1 MIINNE
7 LETFIKQVKKEALEM
22 DIPIM
27 EDDTINYIKKYIV
40 ENKVKRI
47 LEIGTAVG
55 YSGLNYLSLDYDIS
69 LVTIERDENR
79 YLKALQNFKEAGLE
93 SRVDIIFKDA
103 LEVDINDK
111 FDLIIL
117 DGAKG
122 QNINFFNKFKK
133 NLEANG
139 TIITDNMYL
148 HGYVNKDE
156 EDITSRNLRALV
168 RKIKD
173 YHNFLEE
180 NEEYDSEI
188 LKIGDGI
195 AVSVKHNN
203 I

>member
-7 LETFIKQVKKEALEM
+7 LEAFIKQVKKEALET

-27 EDDTINYIKKYIV
+27 EDETINYIKKYIV
-40 ENKVKRI
+40 ENKIKRI

-79 YLKALQNFKEAGLE
+79 YLKALQNFKEADLE

-133 NLEANG
+133 NLEENG

-148 HGYVNKDE
+148 HGYVEKDE

-173 YHNFLEE
+173 YHKFLED

-195 AVSVKHNN
+195 AISIKHNL
-203 I
+203 

>member
-122 QNINFFNKFKK
+122 QNITFFNKFKK
-133 NLEANG
+133 NLEPNG

>member
-7 LETFIKQVKKEALEM
+7 LETFIKQVKKEALDM
-22 DIPIM
+22 DVPIM

>member
-22 DIPIM
+22 DVPIM

-40 ENKVKRI
+40 ENKVKRV

>member
-22 DIPIM
+22 DVPIM

-133 NLEANG
+133 NLEENG

-203 I
+203 M

>member
-22 DIPIM
+22 DVPIM

-55 YSGLNYLSLDYDIS
+55 YSGLNYLSVDYDIS
-69 LVTIERDENR
+69 LVTIERYENR

-180 NEEYDSEI
+180 NEEHDSEI

>member
-7 LETFIKQVKKEALEM
+7 LETFIKQVKKEALET

-27 EDDTINYIKKYIV
+27 EDETINYIKKYIV
-40 ENKVKRI
+40 ENKIKRI

>member
-22 DIPIM
+22 DVPIM

-195 AVSVKHNN
+195 AISIKHNL
-203 I
+203 

>member
-22 DIPIM
+22 DVPIM

-122 QNINFFNKFKK
+122 QNINFFNKFKN

>member
-22 DIPIM
+22 DVPIM

-133 NLEANG
+133 NLEPNG

>member
-7 LETFIKQVKKEALEM
+7 LEAFIKQVKKEALEK
-22 DIPIM
+22 DVPIM

-55 YSGLNYLSLDYDIS
+55 YSGLNYLSVDYDIS
-69 LVTIERDENR
+69 LVTIENR
-79 YLKALQNFKEAGLE
+79 YLKALKNFKESGLE

-133 NLEANG
+133 NLEDKG

-148 HGYVNKDE
+148 HGYVEKEE
-156 EDITSRNLRALV
+156 EDITSV
-168 RKIKD
+168 VKKI
-173 YHNFLEE
+173 YQT
-180 NEEYDSEI
+180 
-188 LKIGDGI
+188 KI
-195 AVSVKHNN
+195 
-203 I
+203 

>member
-22 DIPIM
+22 DVPIM

>member
-7 LETFIKQVKKEALEM
+7 LETFIKQVKKEALDM
-22 DIPIM
+22 DVPIM

-203 I
+203 M

>member
-7 LETFIKQVKKEALEM
+7 LESFIKQVKKEALET

-27 EDDTINYIKKYIV
+27 EDETINYIKKYIV
-40 ENKVKRI
+40 ENKIKRI

-79 YLKALQNFKEAGLE
+79 YLKALQNFKEADLE

-133 NLEANG
+133 NLEENG

-148 HGYVNKDE
+148 HGYVEKDE

-173 YHNFLEE
+173 YHKFLED

-195 AVSVKHNN
+195 AISIKHNL
-203 I
+203 

>member
-22 DIPIM
+22 DVPIM

-156 EDITSRNLRALV
+156 EDITSRNLRSLV

-203 I
+203 M

>member
-22 DIPIM
+22 DVPIM

-69 LVTIERDENR
+69 LVTVERDENR

-133 NLEANG
+133 NLEPNG

-156 EDITSRNLRALV
+156 EDIISRNLRALV

-203 I
+203 M

>member
-1 MIINNE
+1 MIISNE

>member
-7 LETFIKQVKKEALEM
+7 LEAFIKQVKKEALET

-27 EDDTINYIKKYIV
+27 EDETINYIKKYIV
-40 ENKVKRI
+40 ENKIKRI

-79 YLKALQNFKEAGLE
+79 YLKALQNFKEADLE

-122 QNINFFNKFKK
+122 QNINFFN
-133 NLEANG
+133 
-139 TIITDNMYL
+139 IITDNMYL
-148 HGYVNKDE
+148 HGYVEKDE

-173 YHNFLEE
+173 YHKFLED

-195 AVSVKHNN
+195 AISIKHNL
-203 I
+203 

>member
-7 LETFIKQVKKEALEM
+7 LETFIKQVKKEALET

-27 EDDTINYIKKYIV
+27 EDETINYIKKYIV
-40 ENKVKRI
+40 ENKIKRI

-79 YLKALQNFKEAGLE
+79 YLKALQNFKEADLE

-133 NLEANG
+133 NLEENG

-148 HGYVNKDE
+148 HGYVEKDE

-173 YHNFLEE
+173 YHKFLED

-195 AVSVKHNN
+195 AISIKHNL
-203 I
+203 

>member
-7 LETFIKQVKKEALEM
+7 LEAFIKQVKKEALEM
-22 DIPIM
+22 DVPIM

-79 YLKALQNFKEAGLE
+79 YLKALQNFKEADLE

-133 NLEANG
+133 NLEENG

-148 HGYVNKDE
+148 HGYVEKDE

-173 YHNFLEE
+173 YHKFLED

-195 AVSVKHNN
+195 AISIKHNL
-203 I
+203 

>member
-7 LETFIKQVKKEALEM
+7 LETFIKQVKKEALDM
-22 DIPIM
+22 DVPIM

-156 EDITSRNLRALV
+156 EDIISRNLRALV

>member
-1 MIINNE
+1 M
-7 LETFIKQVKKEALEM
+7 V
-22 DIPIM
+22 
-27 EDDTINYIKKYIV
+27 
-40 ENKVKRI
+40 
-47 LEIGTAVG
+47 
-55 YSGLNYLSLDYDIS
+55 
-69 LVTIERDENR
+69 
-79 YLKALQNFKEAGLE
+79 LK
-93 SRVDIIFKDA
+93 D
-103 LEVDINDK
+103 
-111 FDLIIL
+111 
-117 DGAKG
+117 
-122 QNINFFNKFKK
+122 NINFFNKFKK

>member
-7 LETFIKQVKKEALEM
+7 LESFIKQVKKEALET
-22 DIPIM
+22 DVPIM
-27 EDDTINYIKKYIV
+27 EDETINYIKKYIM
-40 ENKVKRI
+40 ENKVKKI
-47 LEIGTAVG
+47 LEIGTAIG

-79 YLKALQNFKEAGLE
+79 YLKALQNFKETDLE
-93 SRVDIIFKDA
+93 SRVEIIFKDA
-103 LEVDINDK
+103 LEVEINDK
-111 FDLIIL
+111 FDLIVL

-133 NLEANG
+133 NLTENG
-139 TIITDNMYL
+139 TIITDNMFL
-148 HGYVNKDE
+148 HGYVEKDE
-156 EDITSRNLRALV
+156 EEITSRNLRALV

-173 YHNFLEE
+173 YHKFLID

-195 AVSVKHNN
+195 AVSIKHNL
-203 I
+203 

>member
-7 LETFIKQVKKEALEM
+7 LEAFIKQVKKEALEK
-22 DIPIM
+22 DVPIM
-27 EDDTINYIKKYIV
+27 EDDTINYIKKYIS

-55 YSGLNYLSLDYDIS
+55 YSGLNYLSVDEDIT

-79 YLKALQNFKEAGLE
+79 YLKALQNFKESGLE
-93 SRVDIIFKDA
+93 SRVDIIIKDS

-122 QNINFFNKFKK
+122 QNINFFNKFQK
-133 NLEANG
+133 NLTEKG

-148 HGYVNKDE
+148 HGYVEKEE

-168 RKIKD
+168 RKIKE
-173 YHNFLEE
+173 YHKFLED

-195 AVSVKHNN
+195 AISQKHNL
-203 I
+203 

>member
-7 LETFIKQVKKEALEM
+7 LEAFIKQVKKEALET

-27 EDDTINYIKKYIV
+27 EDETINYIKKYIV
-40 ENKVKRI
+40 ENKIKRI

-79 YLKALQNFKEAGLE
+79 YLKVLQNFKEADLE

-133 NLEANG
+133 NLEENG

-148 HGYVNKDE
+148 HGYVEKDE

-173 YHNFLEE
+173 YHKFLED

-195 AVSVKHNN
+195 AISIKHNL
-203 I
+203 

>member
-7 LETFIKQVKKEALEM
+7 LEAFIKQVKKEALET

-27 EDDTINYIKKYIV
+27 EDETINYIKKYIV
-40 ENKVKRI
+40 ENKIKRI

-79 YLKALQNFKEAGLE
+79 YLKALQNFKEADLE

-133 NLEANG
+133 NLEENG

-148 HGYVNKDE
+148 HGYVEKGE

-173 YHNFLEE
+173 YHKFLED

-195 AVSVKHNN
+195 AISIKHNL
-203 I
+203 

>member
-133 NLEANG
+133 NLEPNG

>member
-7 LETFIKQVKKEALEM
+7 LEAFIKQVKKEALET

-27 EDDTINYIKKYIV
+27 EDETINYIKKYIV
-40 ENKVKRI
+40 ENKIKRI

-79 YLKALQNFKEAGLE
+79 YLKALQNFKEADLE

-133 NLEANG
+133 NLEENG

-148 HGYVNKDE
+148 HGYVEKDE

-173 YHNFLEE
+173 YH
-180 NEEYDSEI
+180 
-188 LKIGDGI
+188 
-195 AVSVKHNN
+195 
-203 I
+203 

>member
-22 DIPIM
+22 DVPIM

-133 NLEANG
+133 NLEPNG

-203 I
+203 M

>member
-7 LETFIKQVKKEALEM
+7 LEAFIKQVKKEALET

-27 EDDTINYIKKYIV
+27 EDETINYIKKYIV
-40 ENKVKRI
+40 ENKIKRI

-79 YLKALQNFKEAGLE
+79 YLKALQNFKEADLG

-133 NLEANG
+133 NLEENG

-148 HGYVNKDE
+148 HGYVEKDE

-173 YHNFLEE
+173 YHKFLED

-195 AVSVKHNN
+195 AISIKHNL
-203 I
+203 

>member
-7 LETFIKQVKKEALEM
+7 LETFIKQVKKEALET

-27 EDDTINYIKKYIV
+27 EDETINYIKKYIV
-40 ENKVKRI
+40 ENKIKRI

-79 YLKALQNFKEAGLE
+79 YLKALQNFKEAYLE

-133 NLEANG
+133 NLEENG

-148 HGYVNKDE
+148 HGYVEKDE

-173 YHNFLEE
+173 YHKFLED

-195 AVSVKHNN
+195 AISIKHNL
-203 I
+203 

>member
-22 DIPIM
+22 DVPIM

-79 YLKALQNFKEAGLE
+79 YLKALQNFKEACLE

>member
-22 DIPIM
+22 DVPIM

-180 NEEYDSEI
+180 NEEYNSEI

-203 I
+203 M

>member
-22 DIPIM
+22 DVPIM

-195 AVSVKHNN
+195 AVSVKHKN

>member
-22 DIPIM
+22 DVPIM

-203 I
+203 M